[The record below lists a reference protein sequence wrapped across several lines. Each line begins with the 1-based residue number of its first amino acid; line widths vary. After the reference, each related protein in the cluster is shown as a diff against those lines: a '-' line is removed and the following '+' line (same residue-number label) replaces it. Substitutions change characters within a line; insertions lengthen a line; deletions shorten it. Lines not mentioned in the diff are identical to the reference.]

1 MTQDLANSHE
11 SRANAELCEDFDIL
25 FLLYQH
31 KDSSQLSLQ
40 LLCDGG
46 FTSHNSSTLAE
57 PRQAAVLP

>member
-1 MTQDLANSHE
+1 MTQDLVNAHE
-11 SRANAELCEDFDIL
+11 SRANAEVCEDFDML

-46 FTSHNSSTLAE
+46 FTSHNSSPLAE
-57 PRQAAVLP
+57 PCQAAVLP